1 MTGEWSLLTS
11 NNLYNG
17 GSSLRADIRWSS
29 FRADIQNRSRPAQK
43 QPKKKKFPK
52 MLDRC
57 FGKGPRLGGGGYGCL
72 AQVGG
77 CQVGGM

>member
-1 MTGEWSLLTS
+1 MTERWKRQEWFASRLTS

-29 FRADIQNRSRPAQK
+29 FRGDIQTVACQK
-43 QPKKKKFPK
+43 RDSEGLVWTARELE

-57 FGKGPRLGGGGYGCL
+57 FGNDLW
-72 AQVGG
+72 A
-77 CQVGGM
+77 